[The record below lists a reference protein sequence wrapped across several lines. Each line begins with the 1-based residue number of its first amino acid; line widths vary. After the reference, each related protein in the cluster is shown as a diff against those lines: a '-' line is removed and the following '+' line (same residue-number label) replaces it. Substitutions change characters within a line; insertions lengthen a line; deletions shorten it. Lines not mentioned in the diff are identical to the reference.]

1 MWLSPAEQGH
11 YTTHPTALIPHGPS
25 VWEGKAARTMHNRA
39 WSQHSIRSRLDCDS
53 QHGVQLGPGS
63 WKMLLGPYSASGMFS
78 RNEPAPEPRP
88 DKMEP
93 GTGPGSFFGCVTPK
107 TQQSRHHKSN
117 TKLDKLGHCRH
128 QASGLHVWVFLTFQ
142 YGATLP
148 FMVIYLK

>member
-1 MWLSPAEQGH
+1 
-11 YTTHPTALIPHGPS
+11 
-25 VWEGKAARTMHNRA
+25 
-39 WSQHSIRSRLDCDS
+39 
-53 QHGVQLGPGS
+53 
-63 WKMLLGPYSASGMFS
+63 MLLGPYSASGMFS

-128 QASGLHVWVFLTFQ
+128 QASGLHIWVFLTFQ

-148 FMVIYLK
+148 FMVIYLKQDIRMLSFASSEPSLTLLFSSLPLSYLIFLCSHTEINSVSKWPRDVEAAARTKPTADFLFIQ